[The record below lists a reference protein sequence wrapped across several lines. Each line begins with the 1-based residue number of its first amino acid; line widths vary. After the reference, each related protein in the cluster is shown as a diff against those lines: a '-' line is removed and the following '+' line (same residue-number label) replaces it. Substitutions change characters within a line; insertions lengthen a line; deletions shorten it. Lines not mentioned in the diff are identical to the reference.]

1 MSPGNNNNIAMNFYA
16 LLPFRAYMQIFLSV
30 RATHNYQFFLEI
42 LLPNFFNH
50 PPTPNFHLKKIDIQF
65 IQKYIFNIM
74 TMFYCEA
81 TSLYNSVK
89 VTNNTVYTRINP

>member
-1 MSPGNNNNIAMNFYA
+1 MNFYA

-50 PPTPNFHLKKIDIQF
+50 PPTPNFDLKKIDIQF
-65 IQKYIFNIM
+65 IQKYISNIM
-74 TMFYCEA
+74 TMFYCAA
-81 TSLYNSVK
+81 TIAYIIVLKSQ
-89 VTNNTVYTRINP
+89 TTQFTQG